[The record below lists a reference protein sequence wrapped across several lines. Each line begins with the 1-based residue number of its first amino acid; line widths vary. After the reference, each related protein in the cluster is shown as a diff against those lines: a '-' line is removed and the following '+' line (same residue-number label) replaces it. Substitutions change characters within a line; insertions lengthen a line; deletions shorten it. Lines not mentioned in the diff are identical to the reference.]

1 MTQEIEIEYKN
12 LLTENEFSRLADFF
26 QISDDDFRHQENHY
40 FDTPEFHLKEHGA
53 ALRIRF
59 KNGRYILTLKEPA
72 PVGLLETHQ
81 EITGKK
87 AAELLSSAS
96 ALPKGQ
102 VLERILSLGIHSESI
117 SFFGTLSTNRAEK
130 TYKNGLI
137 VLDHSRYINKED
149 YEVEYEVLDA
159 DEGLLAFHELLASLQ
174 IPLRTTPN
182 KIKRFYNHK
191 RQIANEKEL
200 NSGN

>member
-12 LLTENEFSRLADFF
+12 LLTKEEFSRLADFF
-26 QISDDDFRHQENHY
+26 HIADHDFKHQDNHY
-40 FDTPEFHLKEHGA
+40 FDTPEFHLKERGA

-59 KNGRYILTLKEPA
+59 KNGRYVLTLKEPA

-81 EITGKK
+81 EIT
-87 AAELLSSAS
+87 AEQASELISSAS
-96 ALPKGQ
+96 SLPKGK
-102 VLERILSLGIHSESI
+102 VLEQIHSLGIHSGNI

-149 YEVEYEVLDA
+149 YEIEYEVLDA
-159 DEGLLAFHELLASLQ
+159 EEGLLAFRELLASQ
-174 IPLRTTPN
+174 QVPLRKTPN
-182 KIKRFYNHK
+182 KIKRFMTINVRSIMRRSFK
-191 RQIANEKEL
+191 
-200 NSGN
+200 SGN

>member
-12 LLTENEFSRLADFF
+12 LLTESEFSRLADFF

-87 AAELLSSAS
+87 AEELLSSDS

-102 VLERILSLGIHSESI
+102 VLERILLLGIHSESI

-182 KIKRFYNHK
+182 KIKRFYDHK

-200 NSGN
+200 DSGN